1 MNDNK
6 RIWKTGALAVAVT
19 IVFALFAFRAADW
32 SRGLTSGFVVLGQ
45 TSSGGTGGSTG
56 GSGSTGC
63 TTSGSGSGAGLVTI
77 TKVIPQIAA
86 GSFDNG
92 ITNYTTVIQ
101 IVNTSGNGNIINANF
116 YKEDGTALTNVT
128 LTAGTSSVTTGVL
141 SSVTVLKD
149 AVYVISGGGTSA
161 AGAVG
166 WGKITSCGSLTVS
179 TFFEL
184 RDGVTKVVLG
194 RVGVAASQA
203 NMTSFVIPRV
213 RDISTGLDVGFAL
226 VNTGTTSAN
235 LTAVLKDAGG
245 NTLGTQTV
253 TMGAGAH
260 QAKFTQQF
268 FGLTNE
274 PTGRNY
280 SYITFTGTSAS
291 FAATALAFEGAN
303 QSSFPVDVLQ

>member
-1 MNDNK
+1 MNNTK
-6 RIWKTGALAVAVT
+6 RILKTGALAVVVT

-45 TSSGGTGGSTG
+45 TSTGGGTGG
-56 GSGSTGC
+56 GSTSGC
-63 TTSGSGSGAGLVTI
+63 TTSGSGSGTSSVTI
-77 TKVIPQIAA
+77 TKVVPQIAA
-86 GSFDNG
+86 GSYDNG
-92 ITNYTTVIQ
+92 ISSYTTVIQ
-101 IVNTSGNGNIINANF
+101 LVNTSGAANTINASF
-116 YKEDGTALTNVT
+116 YKEDGTALNNVT
-128 LTAGTSSVTTGVL
+128 LTAGGSSVTSGVL
-141 SSVTVLKD
+141 SSVSLAKD

-161 AGAVG
+161 AGVVG

-194 RVGVAASQA
+194 RVGVAASPA

-235 LTAVLKDAGG
+235 LTAVLKDASG
-245 NTLGTQTV
+245 NILGTQTV

-280 SYITFTGTSAS
+280 HYITFTGTSAS
-291 FAATALAFEGAN
+291 FAAIALAFEGAN